1 MAYTRL
7 KYIRSTGI
15 ESLNTQYTINDKSVI
30 KLKAK
35 IVNADVEFPVMEYP
49 DYILNGGKKC
59 YIAYY
64 IIGGVKTYDIN
75 GQAELQALSPEQKN
89 TYLIDVPYSQ
99 MGYIGDRAD
108 GLEVNISTGSILRL
122 LGGRYSVEI
131 YSLRIYEEDN
141 LVADFIP
148 ALKDGLIG
156 LYDLQRNVFDGKTTF
171 EYEIYTIPKT
181 SYEGKI
187 SGVGNVT
194 SRKNEIT
201 ADDLAILRNYHY
213 NWEYGV
219 INREGWNFNAYKE
232 DNNVIVNKGI
242 MFAYG
247 YFGIFPESVTISFIK
262 PSATQYRFIYAEIDR
277 SVVPNTCT
285 LKVKNNQGSDKIKPT
300 TFRQDY
306 LTAVRTGVFQLP
318 LWIVKLDNSGIVEI
332 KDVRNLQNYIKQV
345 YRSNNTTGKISKYV
359 SPNAIATTQAISDN
373 SEKLATTEF
382 VHLATRDYID
392 NN

>member
-15 ESLNTQYTINDKSVI
+15 ESLNTQYIINDKSVI
-30 KLKAK
+30 ELEAK
-35 IVNADVEFPVMEYP
+35 IVNADVSFPIDSTP
-49 DYILNGGKKC
+49 DYILNGGANC
-59 YIAYY
+59 YIAYIY
-64 IIGGVKTYDIN
+64 GIEKIYDFNDLSILAPHPEEKNIYAIN
-75 GQAELQALSPEQKN
+75 
-89 TYLIDVPYSQ
+89 VPNSQ
-99 MGYIGDRAD
+99 MMCVGNGTV
-108 GLEVNISTGSILRL
+108 GGEVSIVTGSTLKV
-122 LGGRYSVEI
+122 LGSRYNIEI
-131 YSLRIYEEDN
+131 YSLKIYEGTE

-156 LYDLQRNVFDGKTTF
+156 LYDLQRDVFDGKTTF

-187 SGVGNVT
+187 SGVGNAT

-247 YFGIFPESVTISFIK
+247 YFGIFPESVTISFIN

-345 YRSNNTTGKISKYV
+345 YHTNNTTGKISKYV